1 MGKKYKQ
8 QEYAGN
14 LLVSAAEEA
23 HMKRSVTVI
32 LATLVLL
39 LGYSLP
45 GQAHFR
51 GGVWIGPG
59 WGWGP
64 GWGPGWVA
72 PYGYGYPYY
81 TSPPVVIQ
89 QQPQEYV
96 HQPAAQPEE
105 QQYWYYCS
113 EAKGYYPYVKK
124 CPSGWMKVVPTP
136 TQTPTPVPAPP
147 AGPEGGK

>member
-1 MGKKYKQ
+1 
-8 QEYAGN
+8 
-14 LLVSAAEEA
+14 
-23 HMKRSVTVI
+23 MKRSAIVA

-51 GGVWIGPG
+51 GGVWIGPV
-59 WGWGP
+59 WGP
-64 GWGPGWVA
+64 GWWGA
-72 PYGYGYPYY
+72 PYGYSYPYY
-81 TSPPVVIQ
+81 AAPPVVIQ

-96 HQPAAQPEE
+96 RQPAARPAQ

-113 EAKGYYPYVKK
+113 EAKAYYPYVKS

-136 TQTPTPVPAPP
+136 APAPP
-147 AGPEGGK
+147 EEKE

>member
-1 MGKKYKQ
+1 
-8 QEYAGN
+8 
-14 LLVSAAEEA
+14 
-23 HMKRSVTVI
+23 MKRSVAII

-45 GQAHFR
+45 GEAHFR

-64 GWGPGWVA
+64 GWWGPPYA

-81 TSPPVVIQ
+81 SAPPVIIQ
-89 QQPQEYV
+89 QEPQEYV
-96 HQPAAQPEE
+96 QQPAARQE
-105 QQYWYYCS
+105 QQYWYYCN

-124 CPSGWMKVVPTP
+124 CPGGWMKVVPTP
-136 TQTPTPVPAPP
+136 APAPNGAP
-147 AGPEGGK
+147 PDGKE